1 MTEDTDPLWGRSPHP
16 LITLE
21 DAWEIIEREVAP
33 LKAETIRFEEATGR
47 VLAGPLYATDDYPPF
62 DRAMMDGFAVRADDC
77 AEPGTVLDVL
87 GLAAAG
93 GSDNF
98 SIAQNQAVRVNTGA
112 PVPDGA
118 DAVVR
123 IEDTT
128 FASGDPRVTINIA
141 ATPEQHVAPRGCNRR
156 RGDLLLAPPLRI
168 EPAAYAAIATAGA
181 ASLRVYPEIEAA
193 VVTTGD
199 ELVPVGQARKAGQI
213 HNSNGPMLAALCRQF
228 GARAR
233 QSGIVPDDKTAIR
246 EAMTDALRAP
256 VVVASGG
263 MSMGTHDLVPG
274 VLADLGV
281 AWRFHGVRVRPGKPI
296 AYGRG
301 PAGQHVFGLPGNP
314 ASAFVC
320 AWLFVRMTVRGLQ
333 GFPVLPPHRLQATL
347 TRDVAPARDGRPAFS
362 PVRVWNQAEQ
372 GLVAEPCRWGGSA
385 DPFGPA
391 LANAL
396 LVRDEPTRLLA
407 VGASAE
413 IIYVS
418 SEF

>member
-1 MTEDTDPLWGRSPHP
+1 MTAKTDPLWGPSPHP
-16 LITLE
+16 LITVE
-21 DAWEIIEREVAP
+21 EAWEIIGGEVMP
-33 LKAETIRFEEATGR
+33 LEAETVRFEHTAGR
-47 VLAGPLYATDDYPPF
+47 VLAAPLHAAEDYPPF
-62 DRAMMDGFAVRADDC
+62 NRAMMDGFAVRAADC
-77 AEPGTVLDVL
+77 AATGTVLDVL

-93 GSDNF
+93 YDAKLVV
-98 SIAQNQAVRVNTGA
+98 AQDQAVQVNTGA

-118 DAVVR
+118 DTVVR

-128 FASGDPRVTINIA
+128 FASGDAHVTINISV
-141 ATPEQHVAPRGCNRR
+141 TPGKHIALQGCNRR

-168 EPAAYAAIATAGA
+168 EPAACAAVATAGA
-181 ASLRVYPEIEAA
+181 ASLQVYPDVETA

-199 ELVPVGQARKAGQI
+199 ELVPVGQERRAGQI
-213 HNSNGPMLAALCRQF
+213 HNSNGPMLGALCRQF
-228 GARAR
+228 GAVAR
-233 QSGIVPDDKTAIR
+233 ESGIVRDNKPDIR
-246 EAMTDALRAP
+246 QAMTDALQAP
-256 VVVASGG
+256 IVVASGG

-274 VLADLGV
+274 VLAELGV
-281 AWRFHGVRVRPGKPI
+281 TWRFHGVRVRPGKPI

-301 PAGQHVFGLPGNP
+301 PDGQHVFGLPGNP

-320 AWLFVRMTVRGLQ
+320 AWLFVRMAIRGLQ

-347 TRDVAPARDGRPAFS
+347 TKDVPPARDGRPAFS
-362 PVRVWNQAEQ
+362 PARVWNRAEQ

-396 LVRDEPTRLLA
+396 LVREEPTRLLA
-407 VGASAE
+407 AGTPAE

-418 SEF
+418 SEI